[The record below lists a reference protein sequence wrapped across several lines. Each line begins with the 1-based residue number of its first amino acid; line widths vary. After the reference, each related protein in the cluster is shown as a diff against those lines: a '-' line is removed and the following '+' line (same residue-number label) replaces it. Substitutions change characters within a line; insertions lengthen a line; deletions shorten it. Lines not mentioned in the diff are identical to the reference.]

1 MLEEKHICKKKS
13 ICENTGDFSLHIKVT
28 FMDVK
33 AASKIIDFETR
44 VLCALFSPND
54 LSKSCVSSGTT
65 VS

>member
-1 MLEEKHICKKKS
+1 
-13 ICENTGDFSLHIKVT
+13 
-28 FMDVK
+28 MDVK
-33 AASKIIDFETR
+33 AAVKIIDFETR